1 MAKRTMEEARD
12 LDRLD
17 SLKRFREEFYIQP
30 EMIYMD
36 GNSLGLMSRRAE
48 RTLLEIMDSW
58 KAHGINGWTGGE
70 RPWFYLPEQL
80 SAKMAPF
87 VGAKPE
93 EVMVTGSTTSNLH
106 QILATF
112 FRPDG
117 KRTKILADELNF
129 PSDIYAIKS
138 QLELRGLDPVEH
150 LVSVNSRDG
159 HLIEEEDI
167 IGAMSEEIAMAI
179 LPSVLYRSGQVLDMP
194 ALTEAAHRHG
204 ILIGY
209 DLCHSVGAME
219 HSLHDWGA
227 DFAFWCTYKFLNGGP
242 GSTGGLFIHE
252 RHFGTAPG
260 LAGWFGSDKEKQF
273 DMEHTMTPAPHA
285 GAYQVGTPN
294 IFSMAPLAGSLELF
308 EEAGLSA
315 LREKSLRLTRF
326 MMELVDQELDG
337 HGFKMANPRED
348 GRRGGHVYLEHE
360 EAARICSALKA
371 EGVIPDF
378 RAPKGIRLAPV
389 ALYNSFEEV
398 CQTILTLKKIM
409 DEKAYMKF
417 ENQRGVVA

>member
-1 MAKRTMEEARD
+1 MEEARD

-167 IGAMSEEIAMAI
+167 IGTMSEEIAMAI

>member
-1 MAKRTMEEARD
+1 MEEERD

>member
-1 MAKRTMEEARD
+1 MEEERD

-70 RPWFYLPEQL
+70 CPWFYLPEQL

>member
-48 RTLLEIMDSW
+48 QTLLEIMDSW

>member
-1 MAKRTMEEARD
+1 MEEARD

-273 DMEHTMTPAPHA
+273 DMEHTMTPSAHA
-285 GAYQVGTPN
+285 GALQTGTPHVL
-294 IFSMAPLAGSLELF
+294 SAAPLIGSLEMF
-308 EEAGLSA
+308 QEVGMKNI
-315 LREKSLRLTRF
+315 REKSKKLTTF
-326 MMELVDQELDG
+326 MSDLIEQELSDY
-337 HGFKMANPRED
+337 GFIERSPKDAEK
-348 GRRGGHVYLEHE
+348 RGGHIFLEHE
-360 EAARICSALKA
+360 EAARICKALKA

-378 RAPKGIRLAPV
+378 RAPNGIRLAPV
-389 ALYNSFEEV
+389 ALYNSFADV
-398 CQTILTLKKIM
+398 WNGVQILKQIM
-409 DEKAYMKF
+409 ENKSYETF
-417 ENQRGVVA
+417 ENVRDIIA

>member
-1 MAKRTMEEARD
+1 MGQKSLEEARE
-12 LDRLD
+12 LDRQD
-17 SLKRFREEFYIQP
+17 SLQDFRKEFYIQP
-30 EMIYMD
+30 ETIYMD

-48 RTLLEIMDSW
+48 KALISLMDSW

-70 RPWFYLPEQL
+70 RPWFYLPEEL

-87 VGAKPE
+87 VGAKAE

-112 FRPDG
+112 FRPEG
-117 KRTKILADELNF
+117 KKTKILADELNF

-138 QLELRGLDPVEH
+138 QLELRGLDPELH
-150 LVSVNSRDG
+150 LVSVKSRDG

-167 IGAMSEEIAMAI
+167 ISAMSDEIAVAI
-179 LPSVLYRSGQVLDMP
+179 LPSVLYRSGQVLNMP

-204 ILIGY
+204 ILIGF

-219 HSLHDWGA
+219 HALHDWDA
-227 DFAFWCTYKFLNGGP
+227 DFAFWCTYKYLNGGP
-242 GSTGGLFIHE
+242 GSTGGLFINE

-260 LAGWFGSDKEKQF
+260 LAGWFGSDKKKQF
-273 DMEHTMTPAPHA
+273 DMEHDMTAAAHA

-308 EEAGLSA
+308 AEAGLGR
-315 LREKSLRLTRF
+315 LREKSLKLTRF
-326 MMELVDQELDG
+326 MMDLVDQELDG
-337 HGFKMANPRED
+337 HGFRVANPRED

-389 ALYNSFEEV
+389 ALYNSFEDV
-398 CQTILTLKKIM
+398 CETIRILKKIM
-409 DEKAYMKF
+409 EEEAYKKF
-417 ENQRGVVA
+417 ENKRGIVA